1 MKVIGL
7 AGWSGAGKTTLLV
20 KVLQLLTARGLKV
33 ATLKHAHHA
42 FDIDQPGKDSHAHRA
57 AGASEVLVASAHRYA
72 LIHELRGED
81 ELTLAE
87 LLRKLSPCDL
97 VIVEGFKSYGHPK
110 VEVHRAANDKPWLF
124 GELANISGIVAD
136 GPAPDFTGP
145 VADLDDVAAA
155 AELLLAAAEPIA
167 AVLATLDGAGRPH
180 LPRRRDP

>member
-20 KVLQLLTARGLKV
+20 KVLALLTARGLKV

-72 LIHELRGED
+72 LIRELRGEP
-81 ELTLAE
+81 EPTLAD
-87 LLRKLSPCDL
+87 LLRKLSPADL

-110 VEVHRAANDKPWLF
+110 VEVYRAANGKPWLF
-124 GELANISGIVAD
+124 ADLANVRGVVAD
-136 GPAPDFTGP
+136 APAPDFTGP
-145 VADLDDVAAA
+145 AADLDDIEAATA
-155 AELLLAAAEPIA
+155 LVLAVAEPLSDVLESLDA
-167 AVLATLDGAGRPH
+167 AGWQGQSR
-180 LPRRRDP
+180 